1 MPSAAGAIL
10 RAMAATAAAKSSYP
24 SVVIEPRRNY
34 ALQIRELWAYRELFY
49 FLMWRDVKVRY
60 KQTAIGSGWAII
72 QPLLLMVVFTIFIGQ
87 LRGVGPR
94 GIPYPI
100 FSFAALVPWTFFSS
114 ALGAAANSLVGNSNL
129 ISKVYFPRLLVALAA
144 ACSFILDFVIS
155 FGVLVVLMAGYTFAP
170 SGRLFLLPL
179 FALYVIAVACG
190 AGCLLAAVNVKYRDV
205 RYAIPFLIQLWLFA
219 TPVAYQFS
227 VVGSQYRYVFALNP
241 MVTGI
246 VGFRSSITGHGGV
259 PLSIGL
265 ISAASAVAI
274 VALGLFYFRR
284 VERTMADVI

>member
-1 MPSAAGAIL
+1 VTS
-10 RAMAATAAAKSSYP
+10 ATAPPAANVP
-24 SVVIEPRRNY
+24 QIVIAPRRSY
-34 ALQIRELWAYRELFY
+34 ALQLRELWAYRELFY

-72 QPLLLMVVFTIFIGQ
+72 QPVLLMVVFTIFIGQ
-87 LRGVGPR
+87 LRGVGPT

-129 ISKVYFPRLLVALAA
+129 ISKVYLPRVLLTLAA
-144 ACSFILDFVIS
+144 ACSFVLDFVIS
-155 FGVLVVLMAGYTFAP
+155 FAVLVLLMFGYSYAP
-170 SGRLFLLPL
+170 STHVYLLPL

-190 AGCLLAAVNVKYRDV
+190 SGCLLAAINVKYRDV

-241 MVTGI
+241 MVTG
-246 VGFRSSITGHGGV
+246 VEGFRSSIVGGPGV
-259 PLSIGL
+259 PFSIAA
-265 ISAASAVAI
+265 ISAVSAFVI
-274 VALGLFYFRR
+274 VVLGLFYFRR